1 MAKRVILYYEHAV
14 RELSALEELARCI
27 EGRTAGSVE
36 VEILQYDF
44 EWAKGID
51 IARNQGVDAVVV
63 PYLYSDVPDY
73 DAVLPFRRLYEDCK
87 IINLHHEQIASPVN
101 EGTQLP
107 HGPLACN
114 GCYHFVWGDRY
125 AARLSGLGI
134 DDGLIFPVGN
144 MRLKP
149 VDDACRR
156 ENRQMLA
163 GCYGLDP
170 HKKWVIYCEGRLESY
185 PSEDVRIN
193 HPFFGSLEREEYVDW
208 CALQTGSLAQTNEQ
222 LAKLEESFFDECE
235 LIYRPHPG
243 TNLSHVLRDEI
254 LACCDLPIS
263 TWITACDLVVV
274 WNSTTALEANALGV
288 PAVRHEPRVNP
299 ERYRTFGLEAFPVI
313 QSLEC
318 LNASFVEAQR
328 TVQHGKRWYLP
339 YYGNLDGRAAERA
352 ADAIIEVLGR
362 PAELVACN
370 WDKRARQAYRHRK
383 LRNMVGNAFMRT
395 GLINVTHWPKEA
407 WEHIADYPK

>member
-1 MAKRVILYYEHAV
+1 MAKRVILFYEHVV
-14 RELSALEELARCI
+14 RELKALEELARCV
-27 EGRTAGSVE
+27 EGRSAGLVE

-44 EWAKGID
+44 EWAKGVG
-51 IARNQGVDAVVV
+51 IARDHGVDAVVV

-73 DAVLPFRRLYEDCK
+73 DAVLPFRHLRGDCK

-107 HGPLACN
+107 RGRQACN

-125 AARLSGLGI
+125 AAKLRGLGI
-134 DDGLIFPVGN
+134 DDGLILPVGN
-144 MRLKP
+144 MRLEP
-149 VDDACRR
+149 VNDSRRR

-163 GCYGLDP
+163 SRYGLDSQ
-170 HKKWVIYCEGRLESY
+170 KKWVIYCEGRLESY

-222 LAKLEESFFDECE
+222 LGKLEDSFFTECE

-288 PAVRHEPRVNP
+288 PAVRHEPTVNP

-313 QSLEC
+313 RSLDC
-318 LNASFVEAQR
+318 LCASFIEGQAASQ
-328 TVQHGKRWYLP
+328 QGKKWYLP
-339 YYGNLDGRAAERA
+339 YYGELDGHAAERA

-362 PAELVACN
+362 PAELAECD
-370 WDKRARQAYRHRK
+370 WDARARNAYRHRK
-383 LRNMVGNAFMRT
+383 LRNVVGNAFTKT
-395 GLINVTHWPKEA
+395 GLIKVTHWPKEA